1 MRNFL
6 TSYFYYSRGERKG
19 VVVLAALSLGF
30 LMIPK
35 IYSLMNRQTDEIAD
49 FSTFERDIASFVV
62 ETNSGA
68 YAQDAA
74 SDRVS
79 SYAQNDEA
87 TLFPFNPNN
96 ATKEDL
102 MRLGLSPKV
111 ATTFMHFRE
120 KGGRFFKKEDVKKI
134 YGLTESD
141 FERLE
146 DYIEL
151 ENNAANAPK
160 TYGNTPQ
167 YGGYKNELRAIA
179 LKPFDPNTASEND
192 LLGLG
197 LDEKTVKVLLKYRE
211 KGGYFRTKE
220 DLRKVFGLSD
230 IDYLR
235 INAYVQINDNQSLTK
250 NTNQNPQTQFAHK
263 QESSPVDLNRANL
276 EDLLQLRG
284 IGRTFATRIIE
295 HRERLG
301 GFSSL
306 NQLKEVYGLPDST
319 LHSISLYLRLTS
331 SLTRKIQINK
341 TTVEELLHP
350 YLTRKQAEA
359 IVRYR
364 VNHGAFKNIE
374 DVKKTGVLNDNMA
387 EKLKPYLSFD

>member
-35 IYSLMNRQTDEIAD
+35 IYCLMNRQTDEIAD

-134 YGLTESD
+134 YPTTHASSAINS
-141 FERLE
+141 RV
-146 DYIEL
+146 
-151 ENNAANAPK
+151 
-160 TYGNTPQ
+160 TP
-167 YGGYKNELRAIA
+167 
-179 LKPFDPNTASEND
+179 
-192 LLGLG
+192 
-197 LDEKTVKVLLKYRE
+197 
-211 KGGYFRTKE
+211 RT
-220 DLRKVFGLSD
+220 
-230 IDYLR
+230 
-235 INAYVQINDNQSLTK
+235 
-250 NTNQNPQTQFAHK
+250 
-263 QESSPVDLNRANL
+263 
-276 EDLLQLRG
+276 
-284 IGRTFATRIIE
+284 
-295 HRERLG
+295 
-301 GFSSL
+301 
-306 NQLKEVYGLPDST
+306 
-319 LHSISLYLRLTS
+319 
-331 SLTRKIQINK
+331 
-341 TTVEELLHP
+341 
-350 YLTRKQAEA
+350 
-359 IVRYR
+359 
-364 VNHGAFKNIE
+364 
-374 DVKKTGVLNDNMA
+374 
-387 EKLKPYLSFD
+387 